1 TAAQRSF
8 AHDRR
13 DQESQAP
20 VESAAGAGLSR
31 GAAAVQ
37 ACAAHAHRRG
47 HTQLERRWTRDR
59 VDGARPCTHRRR
71 PVHLSSEREGGGD
84 RRRPDRLDALSQRR
98 LSAGLG
104 AHLGRIGSVRFCAH
118 HSRSW
123 RRRAARASGLLSR
136 LLVRPRRG
144 GEAGCCRGRRARGDE
159 ARAGRSPGPEVRAS
173 DVQVSDGAVP
183 RAHRVEHRNDVSQ
196 AGWGRLMWPAAASS
210 LNDRRTSMSNKMHL
224 LSASSRKRGTGG
236 VHAQVLPRLR
246 VPAFARL
253 MSIPARSFAPFL
265 ALVIAVGLCCVP
277 ARAAEALKF
286 AFLGSLSGPFALQG
300 EETLKSLQAA
310 ADVVNA
316 RGGVGGKKIEIVA
329 FDNKGSPQ
337 ESLIALKQAIDQDIR
352 YIVSGVSNVAHAL
365 TDAIAKHNA
374 RSSDRPVLFLDYG
387 ALDPALTEAKCN
399 FWHFRFEPHADTQL
413 DVLTRFMA
421 KQADVRKVYL
431 INQDYAFG
439 QAVSRSGKEMLAAR
453 RPDIQIVGD
462 ELIPFGKVK
471 DFAPYVAKI
480 RASGADSVLTG
491 NWGNDLSLLIKAGNE
506 SNLNV

>member
-1 TAAQRSF
+1 
-8 AHDRR
+8 
-13 DQESQAP
+13 
-20 VESAAGAGLSR
+20 
-31 GAAAVQ
+31 
-37 ACAAHAHRRG
+37 
-47 HTQLERRWTRDR
+47 
-59 VDGARPCTHRRR
+59 
-71 PVHLSSEREGGGD
+71 
-84 RRRPDRLDALSQRR
+84 
-98 LSAGLG
+98 
-104 AHLGRIGSVRFCAH
+104 
-118 HSRSW
+118 
-123 RRRAARASGLLSR
+123 
-136 LLVRPRRG
+136 
-144 GEAGCCRGRRARGDE
+144 
-159 ARAGRSPGPEVRAS
+159 
-173 DVQVSDGAVP
+173 
-183 RAHRVEHRNDVSQ
+183 
-196 AGWGRLMWPAAASS
+196 M
-210 LNDRRTSMSNKMHL
+210 
-224 LSASSRKRGTGG
+224 
-236 VHAQVLPRLR
+236 
-246 VPAFARL
+246 
-253 MSIPARSFAPFL
+253 

-413 DVLTRFMA
+413 DVLTRYMA

-506 SNLNV
+506 SNLNVTYYTLLATFFGTPSLIGPHGVDHVKTITPWDINVADAGRQKALLEAKAKYKALSNLNYLPAYRVFELTAEAAKKAGSIDPPKVARALEGLHWAGPSGDSWMRADDHQMVAAVYIMSWVKAGQPGAKYDAEGSGHGWKSELLIPAKDATPAVKCQMERPG